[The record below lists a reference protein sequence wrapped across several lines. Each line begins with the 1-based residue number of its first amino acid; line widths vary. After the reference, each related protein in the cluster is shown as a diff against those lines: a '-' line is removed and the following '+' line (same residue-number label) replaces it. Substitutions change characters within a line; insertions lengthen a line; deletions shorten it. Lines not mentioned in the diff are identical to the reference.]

1 MSRQNKSAE
10 FDTYDLG
17 SQRQKQRYGLA
28 PLDLDDDEDVGSSGG
43 ESSAGQIEV
52 VIPFSE
58 QKIDQYQPL
67 VDAWGQ
73 ELAQLVEDKAE
84 DLTRL
89 LMEGE
94 SQFGA
99 VSTQRKKYKKSRE
112 KQATNE
118 KDASL
123 TNSHGAGGDLPQH
136 PLLNGQRYDGMA
148 DNDSPLA
155 AHSAQDELFE
165 NIAEQI
171 ENNPE
176 LKLSPE
182 LSNNLKLR
190 IDLYNQKKLENA
202 LISRPTLTRDNR
214 PGM

>member
-1 MSRQNKSAE
+1 MSRENKSAG
-10 FDTYDLG
+10 FDAYDLG

-28 PLDLDDDEDVGSSGG
+28 PLDLDDDEDVGGPGS
-43 ESSAGQIEV
+43 SSAGQIEV

-58 QKIDQYQPL
+58 QKSDQYKPL
-67 VDAWGQ
+67 VDEWGQ
-73 ELAQLVEDKAE
+73 ALSQLVDDKAE

-94 SQFGA
+94 GKFGA
-99 VSTQRKKYKKSRE
+99 VSTQRKKQKQSRE
-112 KQATNE
+112 KQAANE
-118 KDASL
+118 KEAGL
-123 TNSHGAGGDLPQH
+123 ANSHGAGGDLPQH

-148 DNDSPLA
+148 DHDSPLA

-202 LISRPTLTRDNR
+202 LISRPTLTRDHR